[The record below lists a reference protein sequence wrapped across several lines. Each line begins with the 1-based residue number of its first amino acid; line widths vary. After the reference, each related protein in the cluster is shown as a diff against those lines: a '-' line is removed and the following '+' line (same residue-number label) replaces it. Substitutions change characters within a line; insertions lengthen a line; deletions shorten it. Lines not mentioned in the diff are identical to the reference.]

1 VLRWESGVKIAGAL
15 SVEAAARHLNLR
27 DIDGIVV
34 GDGFSLR
41 VVEAFLTV
49 LAQQPKVPDISVA
62 VIGEAPPEFAEALDQ
77 VAADPRRLAERMVPL
92 ARLRGAAEANA

>member
-27 DIDGIVV
+27 
-34 GDGFSLR
+34 

-49 LAQQPKVPDISVA
+49 LAQQPKFPDISVA